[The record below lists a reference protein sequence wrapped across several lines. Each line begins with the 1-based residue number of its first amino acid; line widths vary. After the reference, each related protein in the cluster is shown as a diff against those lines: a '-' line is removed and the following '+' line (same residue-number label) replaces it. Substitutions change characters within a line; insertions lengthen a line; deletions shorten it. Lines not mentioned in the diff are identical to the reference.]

1 MHVISHAKIVAAQ
14 AVHADCVTALD
25 HWYRLTKR
33 ANWRNV
39 AEVKAC
45 FPAIDKVGDKFVFD
59 IGGNK
64 LRLIAAIHFN
74 AGRVFVRAVLTHRE
88 YDKGDWK

>member
-14 AVHADCVTALD
+14 AAHADCATALD
-25 HWYRLTKR
+25 QWYRLSKR
-33 ANWRNV
+33 AKWRNF
-39 AEVKAC
+39 AEVRGC
-45 FPAIDKVGDKFVFD
+45 FPAVDKVGDKFVFD
-59 IGGNK
+59 VGGNK

-74 AGRVFVRAVLTHRE
+74 AGRVFVRALLTHRE

>member
-14 AVHADCVTALD
+14 TAQPDCLTALD
-25 HWYRLTKR
+25 QWYRLTKR
-33 ANWRNV
+33 ARWRNF

-45 FPAIDKVGDKFVFD
+45 FPAVDKVGDKFVFD

-74 AGRVFVRAVLTHRE
+74 TGRVFVRAILTHRE
-88 YDKGDWK
+88 YDKGVWK